1 MHYAKQRPAFF
12 LLSLSES
19 APSEVADVSAPE
31 PFRFRPLADW
41 LTSFCL
47 ILRLASSH
55 PRIDQHD
62 HTLQAQVPAQSH
74 RRGVSTMAV
83 TTPNDASSASTDSTA
98 SSGFFQ
104 SMMQAIGD
112 MIPTAKAD
120 EGEEEGKEE
129 EGGDDGGAE
138 EEEEEEEEPEDV
150 SRAGFAG
157 SSNLGRD
164 LTCTSSAHRRHQR
177 SEKVRNRRAGVS

>member
-1 MHYAKQRPAFF
+1 
-12 LLSLSES
+12 
-19 APSEVADVSAPE
+19 
-31 PFRFRPLADW
+31 
-41 LTSFCL
+41 
-47 ILRLASSH
+47 
-55 PRIDQHD
+55 
-62 HTLQAQVPAQSH
+62 
-74 RRGVSTMAV
+74 MAV

-157 SSNLGRD
+157 YSSSD
-164 LTCTSSAHRRHQR
+164 DS
-177 SEKVRNRRAGVS
+177 